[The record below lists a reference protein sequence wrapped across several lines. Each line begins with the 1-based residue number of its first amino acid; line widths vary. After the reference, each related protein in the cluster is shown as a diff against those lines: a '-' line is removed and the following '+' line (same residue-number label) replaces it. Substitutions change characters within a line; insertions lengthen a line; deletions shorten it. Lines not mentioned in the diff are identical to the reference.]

1 MLMPN
6 IFGETLFDD
15 LFDYPAVRR
24 HAERPMVKEPVMMKT
39 DVKETSEGFELDID
53 LPGYNKDNVN
63 AELKDGYLTVSAET
77 SAESGDKD
85 AEGRYIRR
93 ERYRGSCKRSFYV
106 GEQLTEEDIKA
117 RFENG
122 VLKISIP
129 KKEEKPKVEEKKFIS
144 IEG

>member
-1 MLMPN
+1 MLMPS

-15 LFDYPAVRR
+15 IFDYPAIRR
-24 HAERPMVKEPVMMKT
+24 HAERPAVKEPAIMKT
-39 DVKETSEGFELDID
+39 DVKETAEGFELDID
-53 LPGYNKDNVN
+53 LPGYKKENVN

-77 SAESGDKD
+77 TTESEDKGAD
-85 AEGRYIRR
+85 GTYIRR
-93 ERYRGSCKRSFYV
+93 ERYSGSCKRSFYV

-122 VLKISIP
+122 VLKICVP